1 MPVCFACESKKT
13 TASTVERVSFYHS
26 AVYGRVLF
34 LNCYTHF
41 AGTTTAGPSEIIKY
55 GPSLS
60 ALLFLSLFFFASLSL
75 SLAIVQ
81 SSVFS
86 PPSRTNSLPL
96 TRRVDFGWRRQWL
109 GAQPL
114 RVIIVGPCIMI
125 EGRKNGSARGMLEE
139 KTATENKREER
150 KNVERPCH
158 YMRVSI
164 RKTMRMDQHPEAE
177 AYK

>member
-1 MPVCFACESKKT
+1 
-13 TASTVERVSFYHS
+13 
-26 AVYGRVLF
+26 
-34 LNCYTHF
+34 
-41 AGTTTAGPSEIIKY
+41 
-55 GPSLS
+55 
-60 ALLFLSLFFFASLSL
+60 
-75 SLAIVQ
+75 
-81 SSVFS
+81 
-86 PPSRTNSLPL
+86 
-96 TRRVDFGWRRQWL
+96 
-109 GAQPL
+109 
-114 RVIIVGPCIMI
+114 MI